1 MSDLKAEGFRCLTEH
16 QNEKMYTAIIV
27 DFVILALATEAITT
41 IVAYYLDGLTIKNHI
56 FTAYITQIHS
66 ITIIEVCFINGHY
79 NLIVEAKVRIELYYK
94 STIFKVNKSVYIASH
109 TYRSCWQY
117 AKILI

>member
-1 MSDLKAEGFRCLTEH
+1 MSDLKAEGFRCLAEH
-16 QNEKMYTAIIV
+16 QNEKMCTAIIV

-56 FTAYITQIHS
+56 FKPTQIHS
-66 ITIIEVCFINGHY
+66 ITIIEVCFINGHS

-109 TYRSCWQY
+109 TYRFC
-117 AKILI
+117 